1 MNSNALIQEAVKE
14 GFMMQLQIHSDPGWE
29 EISSTPLLSLQTI
42 SASSSRSYR
51 TQWWMLWVP
60 SQRIRSKIPTLS
72 LTRYLCDSGPIKLI
86 LSKLKTF
93 LTYQMAS
100 PIKWG

>member
-14 GFMMQLQIHSDPGWE
+14 GFTIQLQIHSDPGWE

-51 TQWWMLWVP
+51 TQRWMLWVP